1 MPIDQAV
8 KDRAYKIDPPCW
20 KSYSGKDKQYKQRM
34 DSRRTASLTQARKE
48 IAELDRKIERTWRS
62 LARHVHPEVPAEQ
75 PDAPWLS
82 PPLVT
87 PPFKLMFPKIGVAH
101 MTPLHILIGIH
112 YASRPAPYAESEP
125 EHRYSKAV
133 RAYTEDLVRAGLLTP
148 REPDTDDV
156 PEHVRNTAAYA
167 ATDGLRMWVDALT
180 DVPLPKL
187 REAWTHPALPPRAV

>member
-20 KSYSGKDKQYKQRM
+20 KSYSGRAKVYKQRM
-34 DSRRTASLTQARKE
+34 DARRTAALAQARKE
-48 IAELDRKIERTWRS
+48 LITDLWPASSKTMTPTIE
-62 LARHVHPEVPAEQ
+62 
-75 PDAPWLS
+75 
-82 PPLVT
+82 
-87 PPFKLMFPKIGVAH
+87 AH

-112 YASRPAPYAESEP
+112 YASRVCPYGESEP

-148 REPDTDDV
+148 REPDGDDV

-187 REAWTHPALPPRAV
+187 RTAWTHPALAPRAV